1 MNDRFIDGNLIILYG
16 LTKSSSVQEG
26 LPEYILNRI
35 KLCLDIHGLIIR
47 SKPDKN
53 KTVVYIVAD
62 LKYVEYIKQELIK
75 QGMTEDKMVFDTT
88 SKNVRQTCDSVIR
101 FVKDR
106 VNPPKIYF
114 VGSAWQRE
122 SFDSTVSIK
131 LKEYAVQFEAALDS
145 RSVVEIDT
153 ENAADSPK
161 RGIQFY
167 KKQAKNKA
175 ANLLLN
181 LLFQN
186 KKEIPKR

>member
-1 MNDRFIDGNLIILYG
+1 MNDRFIDGNLIILYA
-16 LTKSSSVQEG
+16 LSKSSSTQEG
-26 LPEYILNRI
+26 SPEYILNRVR
-35 KLCLDIHGLIIR
+35 LCLDIHGIIIR

-53 KTVVYIVAD
+53 RTVVYTVTD
-62 LKYVEYIKQELIK
+62 LKSIGYIKQELVKRGI
-75 QGMTEDKMVFDTT
+75 GEDKMVFDTT

-114 VGSAWQRE
+114 VGSAWQRK
-122 SFDSTVSIK
+122 SFESTVSIK
-131 LKEYAVQFEAALDS
+131 LKEYAVQFEGALDS
-145 RSVVEIDT
+145 RPVVEIDR

-161 RGIQFY
+161 SGIQFY
-167 KKQAKNKA
+167 KKQAKDKA

-186 KKEIPKR
+186 KREVSKR